1 MNSYVNRY
9 VYISYHRGEN
19 DKNLSAHSNLSNN
32 HSPLKQDRTAALRWH
47 HSDVKLSFLHQ
58 FCWWAR
64 AARVH
69 PASTNVQDEQS
80 KNKQKE
86 KVKPPHFDLHDEC
99 CCNWRFTIDIWRLL
113 LIAVAAAVEW
123 NWGIWLLSKYSF
135 VRALNL
141 TKAMRWCSIMIRNK
155 MFLPEISEMM
165 AELKKQ
171 QWMPW

>member
-58 FCWWAR
+58 FCWWAH

-80 KNKQKE
+80 KNKQKKKSQVPTFWFTWRMLLQLTIHDWYMTIVANSSSGSCGMKLRHMTAKQIFICARIE
-86 KVKPPHFDLHDEC
+86 FNQSNAMMFDND
-99 CCNWRFTIDIWRLL
+99 
-113 LIAVAAAVEW
+113 
-123 NWGIWLLSKYSF
+123 S
-135 VRALNL
+135 
-141 TKAMRWCSIMIRNK
+141 
-155 MFLPEISEMM
+155 
-165 AELKKQ
+165 Q
-171 QWMPW
+171 QNVSPRD